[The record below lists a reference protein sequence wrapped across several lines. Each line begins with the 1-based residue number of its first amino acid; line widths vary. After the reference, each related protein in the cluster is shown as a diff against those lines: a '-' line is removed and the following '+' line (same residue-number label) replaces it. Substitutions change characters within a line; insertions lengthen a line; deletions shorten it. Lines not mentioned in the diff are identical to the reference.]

1 MPTEPETLALERPQE
16 QDKFLALIEKVIVNK
31 DVDAE
36 KLKVLVELQIQLE
49 DRQSEQRFNAAMIAA
64 RNDVQGIGWDRV
76 NPHTKSNYAS
86 YPAIDRKLRPI
97 METHGFAVTFGAQP
111 SEQPNMMIMY
121 ADVMHEAG
129 HTKRYPLP
137 MPIDNKGPQGNS
149 GVMTGP
155 QAVGNGTSYGMRY
168 LVKMIFN
175 IPMLVDKDD
184 NDGNQVKPPISES
197 QAKILRDLFD
207 RLSEPTRAKVLEY
220 LSNTYKQDIKSV
232 EDIPSARYKHAETT
246 LARALNSEGKAKPD
260 QEASINDIQIT
271 TLQEVIEGIG
281 KTCKSDFLAH
291 FKIKRIGDLPA
302 GKYPD
307 SLKWLE
313 QQRRK

>member
-1 MPTEPETLALERPQE
+1 MSTTKETLAIDRPQE

-31 DVDAE
+31 DVDAD

-49 DRQSEQRFNAAMIAA
+49 DRQAEQRFNAAMIDA

-86 YPAIDRKLRPI
+86 YPAIDKKLRPI
-97 METHGFAVTFGAQP
+97 MEAHGFAVTFGAQP
-111 SEQPNMMIMY
+111 SDQPNMMIMY
-121 ADVMHEAG
+121 ADVLHAAG

-184 NDGNQVKPPISES
+184 NDGNAISTTITEAQVKE
-197 QAKILRDLFD
+197 LRKLFD
-207 RLSEPTRAKVLEY
+207 KLSEPRQKKALEHFK
-220 LSNTYKQDIKSV
+220 L
-232 EDIPSARYKHAETT
+232 DIPESEPLHTALVNLPARGYNNALKALAAAMRSESA
-246 LARALNSEGKAKPD
+246 NSTVSAD
-260 QEASINDIQIT
+260 QEA
-271 TLQEVIEGIG
+271 TLVAVIEGIG
-281 KTCKSDFLAH
+281 GTCKADFLKAN
-291 FKIKRIGDLPA
+291 KIKTVAELPA
-302 GKYPD
+302 SQYQA
-307 SLKWLE
+307 SLAALQ